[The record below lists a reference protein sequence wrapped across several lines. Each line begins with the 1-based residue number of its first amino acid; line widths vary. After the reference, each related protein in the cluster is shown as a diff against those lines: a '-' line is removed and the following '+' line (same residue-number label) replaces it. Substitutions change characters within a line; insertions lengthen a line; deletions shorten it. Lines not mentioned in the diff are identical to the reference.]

1 MELNNDALSG
11 RSRELLALGYEL
23 PCYDREIVAKETER
37 APEWI
42 HFGAGNIFRAFIAE
56 LSQTLLNG
64 GHMKTGILV
73 AEGYDE
79 EILDVAYRPYDNL
92 AIAATLCAGGDIRK
106 TVVGSI
112 AASLTMNRGT
122 ADWAALEK
130 AFAAPT
136 LKMVSLTITEK
147 GYNITDGKGEF
158 FPAVAKD
165 MTAGPG
171 GAESYTGRIAA
182 LCHARYLAGRL
193 PLALVSMDNCSH
205 NGSRLEKAMV
215 AFAEGWEKNGLTD
228 KGFTDYIKDRAT
240 ISFPWSM
247 IDKITPRPDDSVRE
261 MLEKDGFFGMAPRI
275 TAKRSFVAPFVNAEE
290 AQYLVIE
297 DAFPNGKLPLDKAGV
312 IFTERETVDLV
323 ETMKVATC
331 LNPLHTALAVLGCL
345 LGYTRISAEM
355 KDEDLK
361 KIVEIIGYQ
370 EGLPVV
376 ADPGVIDPRAFID
389 EVINTRFPNP
399 FLQDTPQRIA
409 TDTSQKICVRFGK
422 TIQKYAA
429 NEALDI
435 RDLRCIAF
443 VIAAWCRYLTAVDDN
458 GEAFTPSDDPLMAEL
473 APRFT
478 ALKLGADIDVH
489 TVLEPVLRDARIMS
503 VDLYEVGLGETVE
516 KFFAELMRAPG
527 AVRARLHRLVTEG

>member
-1 MELNNDALSG
+1 MELKKDTLTG
-11 RSRELLALGYEL
+11 RAKELIARGYEL
-23 PCYDREIVAKETER
+23 PCFNRDIIKENTDR

-42 HFGAGNIFRAFIAE
+42 HFGAGNIFRAFIAC
-56 LSQTLLNG
+56 LSQELLNG
-64 GHMKTGILV
+64 GFMKTGIIV

-79 EILDVAYRPYDNL
+79 EILDIAYRPYDDL

-106 TVVGSI
+106 TLVGSVVK
-112 AASLTMNRGT
+112 SLSMTRGT
-122 ADWAALEK
+122 DDWAELEK
-130 AFAAPT
+130 AFIAPS

-147 GYNITDGKGEF
+147 GYNITDSKGEP
-158 FPAVAKD
+158 FPAVKED
-165 MTAGPG
+165 MVSGPDR
-171 GAESYTGRIAA
+171 ATSYIGRIAA
-182 LCHARYLAGRL
+182 LCYKRYLAGKL

-228 KGFTDYIKDRAT
+228 KGFTDYINDRGV

-261 MLEKDGFFGMAPRI
+261 MLEKDGFAGMEPKV

-290 AQYLVIE
+290 VQYLVIE
-297 DAFPNGKLPLDKAGV
+297 DAFPNGRLPLDKAGV
-312 IFTERETVDLV
+312 IFTARETVDLV

-361 KIVEIIGYQ
+361 KIVEIIGYR

-376 ADPGVIDPRAFID
+376 ADPGVIDPRTFID
-389 EVINTRFPNP
+389 EVINIRFPNP

-429 NEALDI
+429 SKELDI

-458 GEAFTPSDDPLMAEL
+458 GAAFAPSDDPLMAEL

-478 ALKLGADIDVH
+478 SLRLGEEIDIH
-489 TVLEPVLRDARIMS
+489 GVLQPVLSDARIMS
-503 VDLYEVGLGETVE
+503 IDLYAAGLGETVE
-516 KFFAELMRAPG
+516 GYFAALMRAPG
-527 AVRARLHRLVTEG
+527 AVREELHKLVTER